1 MEESM
6 PAAAE
11 TPARVGVDHARAAR
25 ERRRLGVLL
34 LLSFPALAL
43 AQPVKSALHNS
54 GPIRIGTTAVILEDQ
69 VSFLDDWRRYLEQ
82 HLHGRAVFVQR
93 GSYREI
99 TALINNDELDFAW
112 VCGYPYVA
120 NRATMRLLAMPLYH
134 NKPLYQSYLIV
145 PRSDAVTRGYAD
157 LEGKIFAYSDPN
169 SNSGFLVPQ
178 YLMLRAGLDPQTLFH
193 KSFFTYAHRKVVSAV
208 AAGVADGG
216 SVDGYVWETLAL
228 VSPDLTAKT
237 RVALKSPEFGFPP
250 LVARASMSPR
260 DFIAMQDVLVG
271 MSADEQGKAL
281 LRRLNLDGFA
291 RDDPRVFDGIVQAL
305 AYVAARERLP
315 Q

>member
-1 MEESM
+1 M
-6 PAAAE
+6 PAAVENPASVGADD
-11 TPARVGVDHARAAR
+11 ARVAR
-25 ERRRLGVLL
+25 ERRRLGTLL

-43 AQPVKSALHNS
+43 AGQPEPVSRNS
-54 GPIRIGTTAVILEDQ
+54 GPIRIGTTAVILEDR
-69 VSFLDDWRRYLEQ
+69 VSFLDDWRRYLEK
-82 HLHGRAVFVQR
+82 HLRGRAVFVQR

-157 LEGKIFAYSDPN
+157 LKGKIFAYSDPN

-228 VSPDLTAKT
+228 VSPNLTAKT

-250 LVARASMSPR
+250 LVARASMSQR
-260 DFIAMQDVLVG
+260 DFAAMQDVLVG
-271 MSADEQGKAL
+271 MSADEEGKAL

-305 AYVAARERLP
+305 EYVAARERLP

>member
-1 MEESM
+1 MS
-6 PAAAE
+6 ASAD
-11 TPARVGVDHARAAR
+11 RDARARRQGATSAR
-25 ERRRLGVLL
+25 AVERRRLTTLL
-34 LLSFPALAL
+34 LLCTPALAL
-43 AQPVKSALHNS
+43 AGAEESATRRG

-82 HLHGRAVFVQR
+82 RLHGRAVFVQR

-99 TALINNDELDFAW
+99 TALINNDQLDFAW

-120 NRATMRLLAMPLYH
+120 NRASMRLLAMPLYR

-145 PRSDAVTRGYAD
+145 PRWDATTRSYAD
-157 LEGKIFAYSDPN
+157 LRGKIFAYSDPN

-193 KSFFTYAHRKVVSAV
+193 KTFFTWAHRKVVSAV
-208 AAGVADGG
+208 ATGVADAGA
-216 SVDGYVWETLAL
+216 VDGYVWETLAL
-228 VSPDLTAKT
+228 LSPELTAQT

-250 LVARASMSPR
+250 LVARASMSQR
-260 DFIAMQDVLVG
+260 DYIAMQDVLVG
-271 MSADEQGKAL
+271 MNTDAEGRML
-281 LRRLNLDGFA
+281 LKRLNLDGFA
-291 RDDPRVFDGIVQAL
+291 RDDPHVFDGIAQAL
-305 AYVAARERLP
+305 AYVSARERLP

>member
-1 MEESM
+1 VSA
-6 PAAAE
+6 PVQ
-11 TPARVGVDHARAAR
+11 RHARMSMTGAACPHR
-25 ERRRLGVLL
+25 RARRRLGMLL
-34 LLSFPALAL
+34 LFACPALAL
-43 AQPVKSALHNS
+43 ARTQDAGVRAAA
-54 GPIRIGTTAVILEDQ
+54 PIRIGTTAVILEDQ

-82 HLHGRAVFVQR
+82 HLRGRAVFVQR

-99 TALINNDELDFAW
+99 TALINRDELDFAW

-120 NRATMRLLAMPLYH
+120 NRASMRLLAMPLYH

-145 PRSDAVTRGYAD
+145 PRSDIVTRGYAD
-157 LEGKIFAYSDPN
+157 LKGKMFAYSDPN

-228 VSPDLTAKT
+228 VSPDLTART

-250 LVARASMSPR
+250 LVARASMSQR
-260 DFIAMQDVLVG
+260 DFVAMQDVLVG
-271 MSADEQGKAL
+271 MSADVEGKAL

-291 RDDPRVFDGIVQAL
+291 RDDPHVFDGIAQAL
-305 AYVAARERLP
+305 AYVSARMKLP

>member
-1 MEESM
+1 M

-11 TPARVGVDHARAAR
+11 DPARVGVDHARVAR
-25 ERRRLGVLL
+25 ERRRLGTLL
-34 LLSFPALAL
+34 LLSFPALAF
-43 AQPVKSALHNS
+43 AQPVKSALRNS

-69 VSFLDDWRRYLEQ
+69 VSFLDDWRRYLEH

-134 NKPLYQSYLIV
+134 NKPFYQSYLIV

-157 LEGKIFAYSDPN
+157 LKGKIFAYSDPN

-250 LVARASMSPR
+250 LVARVSMSQR
-260 DFIAMQDVLVG
+260 DFAAMQDVLVA

-291 RDDPRVFDGIVQAL
+291 RDDPRVFDGIVEAL
-305 AYVAARERLP
+305 DYVAARERLP

>member
-1 MEESM
+1 MSTSADGEVRTSVDG
-6 PAAAE
+6 A
-11 TPARVGVDHARAAR
+11 TCSRGVA
-25 ERRRLGVLL
+25 RRRLGTLL
-34 LLSFPALAL
+34 LLACPSLAL
-43 AQPVKSALHNS
+43 SRVQEPGLTS
-54 GPIRIGTTAVILEDQ
+54 GVAVRIGTTAVILEDQ
-69 VSFLDDWRRYLEQ
+69 VSFLDDWGRYLEQ
-82 HLHGRAVFVQR
+82 RLRGRAVFVQR

-99 TALINNDELDFAW
+99 TALINGDELDFAW

-145 PRSDAVTRGYAD
+145 PRSDSVTRGYAD
-157 LEGKIFAYSDPN
+157 LKGKMFAYSDPN

-250 LVARASMSPR
+250 LVARASMSQR
-260 DFIAMQDVLVG
+260 DFVAMQDVLVA
-271 MSADEQGKAL
+271 MSADEEGKTL

-291 RDDPRVFDGIVQAL
+291 RDDPHVFDGIAQAL
-305 AYVAARERLP
+305 AYVSARMKLP